1 MAGVFWVASELLRRN
16 WIALPTVRNQKGVD
30 IIATTEARGASKF
43 IELQV
48 KTSQHSRAKFWMLG
62 AKERR
67 KIPKRESLFFV
78 FVRPESTSKHFEA
91 FVVPSSKVR
100 SEASQN
106 ENKKFQCCWYL
117 RKNPDTYKDHWNALD
132 SATRS

>member
-30 IIATTEARGASKF
+30 IIATAEASRASRF

-48 KTSQHSRAKFWMLG
+48 KATQYSRARFWMLG

-67 KIPKRESLFFV
+67 KIPKRDSSILRFCSPRINLRSL
-78 FVRPESTSKHFEA
+78 
-91 FVVPSSKVR
+91 
-100 SEASQN
+100 
-106 ENKKFQCCWYL
+106 
-117 RKNPDTYKDHWNALD
+117 
-132 SATRS
+132 